1 MSRSCASAATKDKY
15 DCTHFRVEKGFLFI
29 YYIFFSQQGVF
40 KAVLGLLVSV
50 FLVADCQRCLAWE
63 GAPGVPASSSPRPVP
78 LCQLSADCDN
88 SISLKK
94 GLVWVVFW
102 DAVLRLR
109 LCWGPRSHLS
119 AFWGRSWG
127 QAGFWQHQI
136 PAPGTSPAAGS
147 ARPQGL
153 EVHTGHIVLCKEP
166 WLSVCSGMTF
176 WDRYSQVAISLFIF
190 F

>member
-1 MSRSCASAATKDKY
+1 M
-15 DCTHFRVEKGFLFI
+15 
-29 YYIFFSQQGVF
+29 
-40 KAVLGLLVSV
+40 LGLLVSV

-63 GAPGVPASSSPRPVP
+63 GAPRVPASSSPRPVP
-78 LCQLSADCDN
+78 LCQLGADCDN

-94 GLVWVVFW
+94 GLVWVGFW
-102 DAVLRLR
+102 DAVLHLR

-119 AFWGRSWG
+119 AFWGR
-127 QAGFWQHQI
+127 QI
-136 PAPGTSPAAGS
+136 PASGTSPAAGS
-147 ARPQGL
+147 ACPQGL
-153 EVHTGHIVLCKEP
+153 EVHAGHIVLCKEP